1 MRIELEITDGI
12 TSKTKTFKEG
22 TTIERAEEVM
32 ELMWMED
39 WRGNTYRLYVDDQL
53 YSELES

>member
-1 MRIELEITDGI
+1 MKIELEITDGI
-12 TSKTKTFKEG
+12 TSAVKTFKEG
-22 TTIERAEEVM
+22 TTIERAGEVM
-32 ELMWMED
+32 EQMWEED